1 MLKRSDL
8 DVLFN
13 RGKLWPLWVPLSILL
28 IEENPMH
35 KKILKL
41 LVVLGS
47 SISGF
52 LAYRLFFYSSSAAI
66 TPYHIHYGFD
76 FPFYKLSV
84 FISIVYFL
92 ITIVPP
98 FVSNSKR
105 ISSSGFPNLASFL
118 VIIVLF
124 EDYVISV
131 WFFFAAIISWEVFNI
146 LKQMSSALSISVT
159 SPSLIKSI
167 RQI

>member
-8 DVLFN
+8 DMLFN
-13 RGKLWPLWVPLSILL
+13 RSKLWPLWVPLSNLL

-41 LVVLGS
+41 LVVLATL
-47 SISGF
+47 ISGF
-52 LAYRLFFYSSSAAI
+52 LVYRLFFFSSSASI
-66 TPYHIHYGFD
+66 TLYQMHYGLD
-76 FPFYKLSV
+76 FPFYKISV

-98 FVSNSKR
+98 FVSNHKR
-105 ISSSGFPNLASFL
+105 MTSLGLLNLTSFL
-118 VIIVLF
+118 VTIVFF

-131 WFFFAAIISWEVFNI
+131 WCFFAAIISWEVLMV
-146 LKQMSSALSISVT
+146 LKQMNPESSISVT

>member
-1 MLKRSDL
+1 MLKRSDS

-13 RGKLWPLWVPLSILL
+13 RSKLWPLWVPLSNLL

-41 LVVLGS
+41 LVVLATL
-47 SISGF
+47 ISGF
-52 LAYRLFFYSSSAAI
+52 LVYRLFFFSSSASI
-66 TPYHIHYGFD
+66 TLYQMHYGLD
-76 FPFYKLSV
+76 FPFYKISV

-146 LKQMSSALSISVT
+146 LKQMNSALSISAT
-159 SPSLIKSI
+159 SFSLVKSI